1 VSEDNP
7 FSDWSRLVH
16 RKVYSLDGKK
26 LGILKKVLSDY
37 MIVTTGFIIL
47 EKYIIPRTLAE
58 SVSQKGIRLKITA
71 YEARSTRKLAVI

>member
-1 VSEDNP
+1 
-7 FSDWSRLVH
+7 
-16 RKVYSLDGKK
+16 
-26 LGILKKVLSDY
+26 

-71 YEARSTRKLAVI
+71 YEARSTRKLAVIWENNMHDM